1 MSGIWLRLM
10 LQNRSQMYKICLARE
25 RSDLQA
31 DTLATPPGSGTIAHN
46 VHESEQSLL
55 LLNLARRSH
64 LARIAVHSSCRC
76 NVFASIQFTKAIKV
90 KEVDMECP
98 QCKGLKI
105 IHVRAVPGVH
115 QRYDVECPVCDG
127 TGELP
132 DSAGTPNRCPACGE
146 PVCAGETWCD
156 RHKPAEQFE

>member
-1 MSGIWLRLM
+1 MSSIWLRLM
-10 LQNRSQMYKICLARE
+10 LQSRIQMYKISLAWE

-31 DTLATPPGSGTIAHN
+31 GILAIPPESGTIAHN

-55 LLNLARRSH
+55 PLNWGKRSH
-64 LARIAVHSSCRC
+64 LARTAVHSSCRC

-105 IHVRAVPGVH
+105 ILVRAVTGVH
-115 QRYDVECPVCDG
+115 QKYDVECPACGG

-132 DSAGTPNRCPACGE
+132 DSAELPNHCSACGE
-146 PVCAGETWCD
+146 PVRAGETWCD
-156 RHKPAEQFE
+156 RHKPAEQLE

>member
-10 LQNRSQMYKICLARE
+10 LQSRSQMYKISLAWE

-31 DTLATPPGSGTIAHN
+31 GILAIPPESGTIAHN

-55 LLNLARRSH
+55 PLNLDRRSD
-64 LARIAVHSSCRC
+64 LARTAVHSPCRC
-76 NVFASIQFTKAIKV
+76 NVFASIQFTKTIKV
-90 KEVDMECP
+90 KEIGMECP
-98 QCKGLKI
+98 GCKGIKI

-115 QRYDVECPVCDG
+115 QQYDVECPVCDG

-132 DSAGTPNRCPACGE
+132 DSAELPNHCPACGE
-146 PVCAGETWCD
+146 PVRVGETWCD
-156 RHKPAEQFE
+156 RHKPAEQLE

>member
-10 LQNRSQMYKICLARE
+10 LQSRSQMYKISLAWE

-31 DTLATPPGSGTIAHN
+31 GILVIPPESGTIAHN
-46 VHESEQSLL
+46 GKESEQSLWP
-55 LLNLARRSH
+55 LNLGKCSH
-64 LARIAVHSSCRC
+64 LARTAVHSCCRC

-98 QCKGLKI
+98 QCKGLTI

-115 QRYDVECPVCDG
+115 QQYDVECPVCGG

-132 DSAGTPNRCPACGE
+132 NSAELSKHCPACGE
-146 PVCAGETWCD
+146 PVRPGETWCD
-156 RHKPAEQFE
+156 RHKPAEQLE